1 MSLPVSRRTVPALAA
16 WLALTLSACGGGGG
30 GGSDDGGDGGGGGT
44 PAPVGPAAC
53 LDRDT
58 FAVGTQGRMEF
69 DVTQG
74 PDSTSQ
80 AVIEFENL
88 PESDFRGYRGVE
100 VRTETTITSGPM
112 TVSNLSYQWRTLRDD
127 DVVEEYGNNVEI
139 TGGGRLDNWY
149 QPPFEDLRWTL
160 AEGESFTAERNR
172 YTSFFPT
179 SPVTTTITIT
189 FEGREDVTVPAGT
202 FADACKYVIEET
214 YAGDTRILTSW
225 IVRSVSVYETSE
237 ESSGDITTLALRQG
251 TLNGEPFVP

>member
-1 MSLPVSRRTVPALAA
+1 MSTLSLRRTAPALAA

-30 GGSDDGGDGGGGGT
+30 GGSEDGTGGGGT

-69 DVTQG
+69 DVAQG
-74 PDSTSQ
+74 PDSSLQ

-88 PESDFRGYRGVE
+88 PESDFRGYRGVQ

-112 TVSNLSYQWRTLRDD
+112 TVSTLSYQWRTLRDD
-127 DVVEEYGNNVEI
+127 DVVEEYGNNAEV
-139 TGGGRLDNWY
+139 GAGVRQDNWY
-149 QPPFEDLRWTL
+149 QPLFEDLRWTL

-179 SPVTTTITIT
+179 TPVTTTITIT
-189 FEGREDVTVPAGT
+189 FEGREDITVPAGT
-202 FADACKYVIEET
+202 FRDACKYVIEET
-214 YAGDTRILTSW
+214 FADDTRVLTSW

-237 ESSGDITTLALRQG
+237 ESSGDITILALRQG